1 MRTCDDVSVTITT
14 GPLVPGLPAAPQP
27 PEPPRYYRIL
37 DGRVLSGVARGLSVH
52 FGLDVGLIRLAF
64 VLLTVLAS
72 GAGVFLY
79 AALWIFAPLRP
90 EAPPPTPVAALRSTR
105 RELPYLLALAGLGVL
120 VIIAV
125 QVVDG
130 LIPLDVLVPLLMAGV
145 GLAILWRQGDDA
157 QRARWRA
164 ATRGTRWLSIARAV
178 LGIILVIGGGVA
190 VAVSRANDLTVA
202 GAGLL
207 AATMVVVGLA
217 LVTAPWWLRMVRELG
232 AERAARI
239 REQERAELAAHVHDS
254 VLHTLTLIQRS
265 VDDPREVTRLARSQ
279 ERELRTWLYRPAADP
294 ATTVSAALEA
304 AAAEVEDDHGVTVEV
319 VVVGE
324 APLEE
329 PLRVLLQAARE
340 ALVNAA
346 KYAGDSPISHYAE
359 VEPGQLTV
367 FVRDR
372 GPGFELDDV
381 PEDRLGVRQ
390 SIIGRMARHGGVA
403 TVRSSPGDG
412 TEVQLE
418 MPRHAKE
425 AS

>member
-1 MRTCDDVSVTITT
+1 
-14 GPLVPGLPAAPQP
+14 
-27 PEPPRYYRIL
+27 
-37 DGRVLSGVARGLSVH
+37 VLSGVARGLSVH
-52 FGLDVGLIRLAF
+52 LGLDVGIIRLAF

-72 GAGVFLY
+72 GAGVLLY

-90 EAPPPTPVAALRSTR
+90 EVPQPTPGAALRSSR

-125 QVVDG
+125 HLVDG
-130 LIPLDVLVPLLMAGV
+130 VIPLDALVPLFVAGV
-145 GLAILWRQGDDA
+145 GLVMLWRQGDDA

-164 ATRGTRWLSIARAV
+164 ATRSARWLTVARAV
-178 LGIILVIGGGVA
+178 AGIVLVIVGGVA
-190 VAVSRANDLTVA
+190 FAVSGAGGFGDADAGLYA
-202 GAGLL
+202 GA
-207 AATMVVVGLA
+207 AVVVGLV
-217 LVTAPWWLRMVRELG
+217 LITAPWWLRMGRELG

-304 AAAEVEDDHGVTVEV
+304 AAAEVEDDHGVTIEV
-319 VVVGE
+319 VVVGD

-346 KYAGDSPISHYAE
+346 KYAGDSPISLYAE

-372 GPGFELDDV
+372 GPGFDLDDV
-381 PEDRLGVRQ
+381 PEDRMGVRQ

-403 TVRSSPGDG
+403 TVRTSDDG

-418 MPRHAKE
+418 MPRHARE
-425 AS
+425 QS